1 MRNRVLAHRG
11 FWNVP
16 DEKNSIGALIKA
28 IELGFG
34 LEYDIRDQEG
44 QIVLSHDLPVGKQE
58 TLQNFLGR
66 ASEVK
71 GEFALQA
78 INIKSDGLS
87 EKLSLDFSSQ
97 LEKYPH
103 FFFDM
108 SFVESVK
115 FRSKNLNFAPRMSE
129 FEVLNANDD
138 GALYIWVDAIVSDW
152 WVNGDYD
159 LFSLFANKIPV
170 FVSPELHGRPH
181 EIAWKWLN
189 RAATLG
195 FDFHICTDFPLD
207 AENEIYG

>member
-108 SFVESVK
+108 SF
-115 FRSKNLNFAPRMSE
+115 
-129 FEVLNANDD
+129 
-138 GALYIWVDAIVSDW
+138 
-152 WVNGDYD
+152 
-159 LFSLFANKIPV
+159 
-170 FVSPELHGRPH
+170 
-181 EIAWKWLN
+181 
-189 RAATLG
+189 
-195 FDFHICTDFPLD
+195 HIFTK
-207 AENEIYG
+207 